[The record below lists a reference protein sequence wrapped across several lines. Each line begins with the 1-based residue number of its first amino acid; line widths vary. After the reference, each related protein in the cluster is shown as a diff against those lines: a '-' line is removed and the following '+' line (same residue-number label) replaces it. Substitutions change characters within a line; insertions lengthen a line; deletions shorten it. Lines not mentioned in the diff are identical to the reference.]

1 MYKKEFDLYSKILL
15 NISNDNFN
23 DINTIIE
30 KIEGV
35 IPFIRIYIFKLDN
48 NNRIYKYHCNENR
61 NIKRFCKNNILRT
74 DRNKVEKLIS
84 KLNSENKI
92 YFNNLNY
99 IKQNYYYEY
108 QVLKNENIESI
119 AIYPLRLF
127 DEVNAFIYIDST
139 DKIETIKNVIEL
151 LADLINNHIEKS
163 HDKSNNTH
171 NDINKFY
178 KEVKN
183 GIKRNEFKFVYQ
195 PKFNL
200 KSGHLI
206 GAEALIRWHKSA
218 EVIIYPDS
226 FVEKL
231 ENNNLIYLID
241 YYTIEECL
249 KKLYYWNNT
258 YKNNIVPIS
267 INLSKSTL
275 MRNDFISTL
284 EVLIAMYNVDLKY
297 LEFEITERE
306 YVDYGIKDINNR
318 IEKVRSLGIK
328 ISLDDFGTGNS
339 NLSFSMNIDLD
350 TIKVDRS
357 LINKIGENEK
367 INYLLE
373 FIIDLANKN
382 NINLVAEGIETEEQI
397 EFLIDSGY
405 KFGQGYYFSKPIDAE
420 LFEKKYLNI

>member
-1 MYKKEFDLYSKILL
+1 M
-15 NISNDNFN
+15 
-23 DINTIIE
+23 
-30 KIEGV
+30 KIEISRDFV
-35 IPFIRIYIFKLDN
+35 KMIYT
-48 NNRIYKYHCNENR
+48 
-61 NIKRFCKNNILRT
+61 RT
-74 DRNKVEKLIS
+74 DRNKIEKLMS
-84 KLNSENKI
+84 KLNSEDKI

-127 DEVNAFIYIDST
+127 GEVNAFIYIDGT
-139 DKIETIKNVIEL
+139 DEIETIKNVIEL
-151 LADLINNHIEKS
+151 MADLINKHIEKS
-163 HDKSNNTH
+163 HDKSNNTY

-200 KSGHLI
+200 KSGQLI
-206 GAEALIRWHKSA
+206 GAEALIRWHKSD
-218 EVIIYPDS
+218 EVIIYPDN

-231 ENNNLIYLID
+231 EDNNLIYLID

-249 KKLYYWNNT
+249 KKLYYWNNA

-275 MRNDFISTL
+275 MRNDFIYTL
-284 EVLIAMYNVDLKY
+284 EVLIEVYNVDLKY

-306 YVDYGIKDINNR
+306 YVDYDIKDINNR

-382 NINLVAEGIETEEQI
+382 NINLVAEGIETEEQM
-397 EFLIDSGY
+397 EFLIDNGY
-405 KFGQGYYFSKPIDAE
+405 KFGQGYYFSKPIDAD